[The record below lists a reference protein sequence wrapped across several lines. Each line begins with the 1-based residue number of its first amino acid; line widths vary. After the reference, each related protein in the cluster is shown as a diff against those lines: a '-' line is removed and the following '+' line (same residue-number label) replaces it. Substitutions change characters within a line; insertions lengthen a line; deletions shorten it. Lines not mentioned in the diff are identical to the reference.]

1 MLSALTVRK
10 DQSFGFVTSESF
22 RHPSSFCLI
31 EESVVRH
38 RVISCVSFCQFM
50 FLYVGS
56 HGSDLTR
63 SGDCL
68 QTTFLLFISMFVSFS
83 LDCDSV

>member
-38 RVISCVSFCQFM
+38 RVISCVLLPVPVLLCRVTWLRPHKVWRLSA
-50 FLYVGS
+50 
-56 HGSDLTR
+56 
-63 SGDCL
+63 
-68 QTTFLLFISMFVSFS
+68 TTFLLFISMFVSFS
-83 LDCDSV
+83 LDGDSV